1 MGASPLLR
9 GLKDLP
15 SSLNCHLELYSQ
27 VGRQSHLKICVYG
40 LQRRQPLW
48 SLDEDTSNECQRH
61 QFWSCVE
68 LSLQTSVTVG
78 FVQNN
83 NSPRNMAKD
92 SQWPS
97 LGALPRWKAL
107 RLNSYSWQS
116 SHVHKGA
123 FWRTDGRKYR
133 LPHPAARPHSG
144 ALMFSREK
152 AAGKS
157 TLLPEITREA
167 LFFRTQNCLWCVIF
181 LISLWQDTPPKQF
194 QEGRVGLGSQ
204 CDGIVQSA
212 IVWKVWQWERL
223 PL

>member
-27 VGRQSHLKICVYG
+27 VRRQSHLKICVYG

-48 SLDEDTSNECQRH
+48 SLDEDTSNECQCN

-107 RLNSYSWQS
+107 SLNSYSWQS
-116 SHVHKGA
+116 SHMRKGA

-133 LPHPAARPHSG
+133 LPHPDPGLILA
-144 ALMFSREK
+144 
-152 AAGKS
+152 
-157 TLLPEITREA
+157 
-167 LFFRTQNCLWCVIF
+167 LWC
-181 LISLWQDTPPKQF
+181 F
-194 QEGRVGLGSQ
+194 QGKRQQANQLYFPRLLVKHCFSEHKIVFDVLCFSSHCDKIPHQSNFRKEGL
-204 CDGIVQSA
+204 
-212 IVWKVWQWERL
+212 VWAHSVMV
-223 PL
+223 